1 MKRNRFLIYWL
12 TEIKSDSVLYG
23 REKKKAFVQYPY
35 GRPGDS
41 FRIRESWHVCMK
53 PFFNFYETHFF
64 RDFLSSSLNLF
75 ISRSFR
81 SLHALPVKSTCLSS
95 ERNAWLRIP
104 AIVYQSAGDFG
115 FLAATSVAS
124 MISFE
129 VVGHLK
135 GAIFYKI
142 KSNKGYAVFKA

>member
-1 MKRNRFLIYWL
+1 MTTTILQDYGSFY
-12 TEIKSDSVLYG
+12 TSLYMDLS
-23 REKKKAFVQYPY
+23 KPL
-35 GRPGDS
+35 
-41 FRIRESWHVCMK
+41 K
-53 PFFNFYETHFF
+53 PFFNFYKAHFF
-64 RDFLSSSLNLF
+64 SNFLSSSLYLF
-75 ISRSFR
+75 IRRSSH

-95 ERNAWLRIP
+95 ELNAWLRIL
-104 AIVYQSAGDFG
+104 AIVSQSAGDFS

-142 KSNKGYAVFKA
+142 KNDKGHAIIKA